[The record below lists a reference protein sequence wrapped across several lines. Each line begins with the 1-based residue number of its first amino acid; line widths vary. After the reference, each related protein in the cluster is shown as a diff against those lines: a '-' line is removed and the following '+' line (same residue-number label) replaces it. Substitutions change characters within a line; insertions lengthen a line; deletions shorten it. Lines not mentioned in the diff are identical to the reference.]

1 MTARIRRFPSP
12 WWLAVGAWL
21 GVIAFS
27 STSAAGQDSEQA
39 FYSLSSILFR
49 YLHPNYSEYWIIHFL
64 ADKGVHI
71 TLFAV
76 LAILL
81 WQALSPIHWKMVVIL
96 VAGGF
101 VGSCSEF
108 LQSFYPDRDPAI
120 RDVLINIGGTALGIL
135 ICFMIS
141 RWLRR
146 RSRTKQTRAQ
156 PFCDRLVR

>member
-12 WWLAVGAWL
+12 WWLAVAAWL

-49 YLHPNYSEYWIIHFL
+49 YLHSNYSEYRIVHFL
-64 ADKGVHI
+64 ADKGVHV

-81 WQALSPIHWKMVVIL
+81 WQALRPVHWKIIAIL
-96 VAGGF
+96 AAGGL
-101 VGSCSEF
+101 VGSGSEF

-120 RDVLINIGGTALGIL
+120 RDVVINIGGTAIGIL
-135 ICFMIS
+135 ICFVVS
-141 RWLRR
+141 RWRR
-146 RSRTKQTRAQ
+146 RSPLEKTPAETVLQ
-156 PFCDRLVR
+156 